1 MDVKQ
6 RPLLYIE
13 TSVFGFYFDR
23 EPRNALRR
31 EAVRTLFTQVEIG
44 LLHAGVSLLTI
55 AELDGAQESTR
66 TSLLEL
72 ADRLEK
78 LSADADEVDGLAEH
92 YISENIVPRAAATDA
107 RHAAF
112 AAVVGAEV
120 LVTLNL
126 KHLANER
133 TERRLNAVNMR
144 EDYPQVRIRTPEE
157 VVRYED

>member
-1 MDVKQ
+1 VRH

-13 TSVFGFYFDR
+13 TSVFGFYFDP

-31 EAVRTLFTQVEIG
+31 KAVQTLFSQVELG

-55 AELDGAQESTR
+55 AELDGAHESTR
-66 TSLLEL
+66 AGLVGL

-78 LSADADEVDGLAEH
+78 LSADANEVDGLAER

-112 AAVVGAEV
+112 ASVVGAEM

-126 KHLANER
+126 KHLANEWA
-133 TERRLNAVNMR
+133 ERRLNAVNMR
-144 EDYPQVRIRTPEE
+144 ESYPQIRIRTPEE